1 MAVKDVKNY
10 FYTMLCQYI
19 EEKQNLADFEEA
31 LKEGYITQEQMQEA
45 MDVVADLETN
55 YHRLVYIM
63 YLLDMPNKKEKKP
76 GYVKQHKTILE
87 ELKRLGAD
95 IDSIKE
101 ENSDALIHFKEVL
114 NGLKKSEQEL
124 LALKNLLS

>member
-1 MAVKDVKNY
+1 MAVKDVRNY

-31 LKEGYITQEQMQEA
+31 LKAGFITEDQLQEA
-45 MDVVADLETN
+45 MTNVASLEEN

-63 YLLDMPNKKEKKP
+63 YLLDMPNRKSKKA
-76 GYVKQHKTILE
+76 GYTKQYKVILD
-87 ELKRLGAD
+87 ELKKLGAD

-101 ENSDALIHFKEVL
+101 ENSDALLHFKAAL
-114 NGLKKSEQEL
+114 NSLKNKSER
-124 LALKNLLS
+124 

>member
-1 MAVKDVKNY
+1 MAVKDVRNY

-31 LKEGYITQEQMQEA
+31 LKAGNITQDQMQEA
-45 MDVVADLETN
+45 MEVVAGLEEN

-63 YLLDMPNKKEKKP
+63 YLLDMPNRKNKKSA
-76 GYVKQHKTILE
+76 YVKQHKTILE
-87 ELKRLGAD
+87 ELERLGAD

-101 ENSDALIHFKEVL
+101 ENTDALIHFKAAL
-114 NGLKKSEQEL
+114 T
-124 LALKNLLS
+124 ALKEGER

>member
-1 MAVKDVKNY
+1 MAVKDVRDY

-31 LKEGYITQEQMQEA
+31 LKEGNITQDQMQDALEN
-45 MDVVADLETN
+45 VQCLETN

-63 YLLDMPNKKEKKP
+63 YLLDMPNRKSKKD
-76 GYVKQHKTILE
+76 GYVKQYNTILE

-95 IDSIKE
+95 IDSVKE
-101 ENSDALIHFKEVL
+101 ENTDALVHFKAVL
-114 NGLKKSEQEL
+114 DALKKSEQ
-124 LALKNLLS
+124 